1 MLIKSIELAEK
12 LPLKEAMR
20 YVEKIPKL
28 VEKTT
33 SLGNRAYKSGI
44 YPKEYLL
51 NPKGKWVSKKH
62 SSAYELS
69 DAKTAAGETLQQNYE
84 NAMHRRR
91 SYTYQG
97 VRDFGQ
103 EYPARAIKDPLSN
116 SFLIDAP
123 ARSPIFHPTHFSPE
137 TLRGGSRLIKEAA
150 VSSQPIV
157 FTVTDDLA
165 PMLQKSGF
173 VEIGQIP
180 QIFNGEYVT
189 KHILANKSTGEHP
202 QLIARTLK
210 QGRVRGVKVGD
221 IVKTIKAAPEPT
233 YKSIIQN
240 GVLVSPESLK
250 YIKDSPMQ
258 GFTFKDLI
266 KPSK

>member
-12 LPLKEAMR
+12 LPLKEAMH
-20 YVEKIPKL
+20 YVEKKIPRL

-33 SLGNRAYKSGI
+33 NLGDRVYKSGI
-44 YPKEYLL
+44 YPKYYLI

-62 SSAYELS
+62 RSAYELS
-69 DAKTAAGETLQQNYE
+69 DIKTAVGETLQQNYE

-103 EYPARAIKDPLSN
+103 EYPIRAIKDPTSN

-123 ARSPIFHPTHFSPE
+123 DRGPIFHPTHFSPA

-157 FTVTDDLA
+157 FTVTEDLA

-173 VEIGQIP
+173 VEIG
-180 QIFNGEYVT
+180 
-189 KHILANKSTGEHP
+189 
-202 QLIARTLK
+202 
-210 QGRVRGVKVGD
+210 
-221 IVKTIKAAPEPT
+221 
-233 YKSIIQN
+233 
-240 GVLVSPESLK
+240 
-250 YIKDSPMQ
+250 
-258 GFTFKDLI
+258 
-266 KPSK
+266 